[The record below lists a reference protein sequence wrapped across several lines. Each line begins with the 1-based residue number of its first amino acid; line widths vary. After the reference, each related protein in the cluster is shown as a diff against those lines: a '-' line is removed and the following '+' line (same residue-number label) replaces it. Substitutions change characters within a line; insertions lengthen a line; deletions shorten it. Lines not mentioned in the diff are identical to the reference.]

1 MNYDDEIIMMMTMI
15 KITVQI
21 LDQSERGGAWSSA
34 SGVRWCSQ
42 GLSDLRTSATAAT
55 LGVFAS
61 WCSGTL
67 LASGLSQGNEMNCLD
82 LPGALTSEG
91 RCPLSAER

>member
-1 MNYDDEIIMMMTMI
+1 MI

-34 SGVRWCSQ
+34 SGVGWWSQ
-42 GLSDLRTSATAAT
+42 GLSEDLRTSATAAA

-61 WCSGTL
+61 WPSNTL
-67 LASGLSQGNEMNCLD
+67 LASSLSQGNKMNCLD

-91 RCPLSAER
+91 RYPLSEKKAAG